1 MTLGQEI
8 ASWIAPKKR
17 EISPV
22 PKPGFSA
29 PSHRLLQFPQRSP
42 KPCILVFLRHCG
54 CPCTSSITNALK
66 SSLTRQFLV
75 AEKACIDV
83 CNLDAVL
90 EGTIKVILVSHS
102 SEEATNKWFQAVQQS
117 GRLPANSEDQERAVS
132 IVIDD
137 EMELYAAWGL
147 GVAKTGHVLNLATVY
162 AALSL
167 GWREGLW
174 DRATESGSRWQT
186 AGAYGIDRF
195 GIVKWVH
202 VPRLASDLA
211 DFEDA
216 KAVLLEC

>member
-1 MTLGQEI
+1 MTLYQEI
-8 ASWIAPKKR
+8 ASWVAPKKR

-22 PKPGFSA
+22 PKLGYPA
-29 PSHRLLQFPQRSP
+29 PSHRLLQFPRLSS

-54 CPCTSSITNALK
+54 CP
-66 SSLTRQFLV
+66 F

-83 CNLDAVL
+83 CNLDAVRN
-90 EGTIKVILVSHS
+90 GGIKVVLVSHS
-102 SEEATNKWFQAVQQS
+102 SEEATNRWLKAVQQS
-117 GRLPANSEDQERAVS
+117 GRLSADFGSQEQTVS
-132 IVIDD
+132 VIIDD
-137 EMELYAAWGL
+137 ELELYAAWGL
-147 GVAKTGHVLNLATVY
+147 GVAKIEHVLNLATVY
-162 AALSL
+162 AAISL

-186 AGAYGIDRF
+186 SGAYGIHGF

-216 KAVLLEC
+216 QAVLLES